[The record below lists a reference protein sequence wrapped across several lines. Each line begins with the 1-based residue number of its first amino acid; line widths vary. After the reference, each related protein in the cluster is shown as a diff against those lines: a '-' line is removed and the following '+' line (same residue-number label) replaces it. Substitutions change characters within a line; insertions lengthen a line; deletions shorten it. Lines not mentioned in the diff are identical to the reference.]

1 MWEILCFGIFI
12 YNNMWEILCI
22 WYIYIILRYPS
33 VYYYID
39 LEHFEASCGI
49 SFIRSFDIFI
59 KKVNRHI
66 RMLSFKVFK
75 DITNSIV
82 VF

>member
-12 YNNMWEILCI
+12 YDNVGIPVL
-22 WYIYIILRYPS
+22 WYIYSILRYPA

-39 LEHFEASCGI
+39 LVHFEASCGI

-59 KKVNRHI
+59 KNVNRHI
-66 RMLSFKVFK
+66 RMPSFRIFK
-75 DITNSIV
+75 DTTNSIV